1 MYFLMNIV
9 KLYTGADYILTGN
22 LLKIIG
28 IVIGVRIILQV
39 IVDFM
44 KVKAIVEMV
53 SCEWDFVK

>member
-39 IVDFM
+39 IVDFYES
-44 KVKAIVEMV
+44 K
-53 SCEWDFVK
+53 SDS